1 MDHHEVKWY
10 DAEGC
15 GCFFM
20 LLVAVIVVTVFTII
34 LVKGNQ

>member
-10 DAEGC
+10 HAEGC
-15 GCFFM
+15 GCFLG
-20 LLVAVIVVTVFTII
+20 LLAAVILIAIATVV